1 MTGLPP
7 RTTLPLPL
15 RTDRLSLRPY
25 APDDAAR
32 VLDIQSRYDVIRWL
46 GDPPHVP
53 MAGLAEAR
61 TWIED
66 LNALPDNDPRCIG
79 LAVEA
84 VGSGVVVGTVML
96 TTLPR
101 TDPAELQVGWHL
113 HPDSTGHGY
122 ATEAARALLDA
133 AYAHFDGADGR
144 PLVDRVWCD
153 MFADNE
159 PSAAIAVRLGLRD
172 TGIRDDPWYEGEG
185 HIFVTTRD
193 DWTAHREG
201 RPVR

>member
-1 MTGLPP
+1 MTVLPP
-7 RTTLPLPL
+7 RTTLALPI
-15 RTDRLSLRPY
+15 RTERLVLRPY
-25 APDDAAR
+25 KADDAPR

-53 MAGLAEAR
+53 METLDQAR
-61 TWIED
+61 TWMSD
-66 LNALPDNDPRCIG
+66 LNALPENDPRCLG
-79 LAVEA
+79 LAVEVA
-84 VGSGVVVGTVML
+84 ESGLVVGTVML

-113 HPDSTGHGY
+113 HPDSTGRGY

-133 AYAHFDGADGR
+133 AYEHFDGEQGT

-159 PSAAIAVRLGLRD
+159 PSAAIAVRLGFHD
-172 TGIRDDPWYEGEG
+172 TGIRDDPWYDGDG

-193 DWTAHREG
+193 DWAAGRRA